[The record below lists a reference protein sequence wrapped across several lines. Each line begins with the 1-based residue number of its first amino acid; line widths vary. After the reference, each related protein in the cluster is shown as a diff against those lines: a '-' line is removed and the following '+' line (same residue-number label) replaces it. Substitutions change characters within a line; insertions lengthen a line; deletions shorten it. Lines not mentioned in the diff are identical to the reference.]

1 MFTITKTAPDRLDV
15 ALSGSLD
22 ADEMSKALDD
32 LIDQSEE
39 ITQGRMLY
47 TITDFAMPSMA
58 AIGVEM
64 SRLPKLFGLL
74 GKFDRCAV
82 LCDEKWI
89 RTAAAVEGALL
100 PGLEINTFELSEAA
114 AAETW
119 LAAS

>member
-1 MFTITKTAPDRLDV
+1 MFTITKTAPDRLDI

-39 ITQGRMLY
+39 ITQGLMLY

-58 AIGVEM
+58 SIGVEM

-74 GKFDRCAV
+74 GKFDCCAV

-89 RTAAAVEGALL
+89 RTAAAAEGALL

-114 AAETW
+114 AAEAW